1 MDFERNHTQGGFYIN
16 NKLVFHKLIEKILKF
31 IVYIA
36 LFIQ

>member
-1 MDFERNHTQGGFYIN
+1 MDFERNHTQGVFHIN
-16 NKLVFHKLIEKILKF
+16 NKLVFYKLIEKILKL